1 MKASFRSRNLQR
13 QVFVEIADG
22 IRKIVRWCDSIG
34 NVFKQPIRS
43 IQMDRIEKRIRTRS
57 ILCFV
62 AFASVAMT
70 AVADGFT
77 GLHPY
82 GTNVNDSV
90 FCTTGRVSQI
100 ISSSSEVAE
109 IRAYA
114 AVSCVADVSVD
125 VFASRA
131 GFQLLIR

>member
-1 MKASFRSRNLQR
+1 
-13 QVFVEIADG
+13 
-22 IRKIVRWCDSIG
+22 
-34 NVFKQPIRS
+34 
-43 IQMDRIEKRIRTRS
+43 MDRIEKRIRTRS
-57 ILCFV
+57 ILCFA